1 MRHILG
7 QDAEVRERAHEAL
20 ERGRMGRPCRPGK
33 LVHALRPLRE
43 VVSQTKF
50 GCNATSLASR
60 FSACSDALLCLAIS
74 CSSRDGSRFF
84 LFPDQGA
91 KSVIT

>member
-1 MRHILG
+1 MARAEPGAPVLRRVTEWRQGEAVRHILG
-7 QDAEVRERAHEAL
+7 QDAEVRERPHEAL

-50 GCNATSLASR
+50 GCNATFSLT
-60 FSACSDALLCLAIS
+60 LLCL
-74 CSSRDGSRFF
+74 
-84 LFPDQGA
+84 L
-91 KSVIT
+91 